1 MGYLGNKCSSSRTPQ
16 TFKCKSP
23 LTSPYHRLH
32 LRCVSEAPSDDPETI
47 WLLREFYRGAVR
59 RVIGVIIHP
68 ISSAINK
75 QLHNKLANMN
85 PRKQMLPWHI
95 FGNTLFYCSVLENR
109 HLIWRPSPAIL
120 PLSPVWPPPGLL
132 LLMVLYTASGT
143 SMSTSS

>member
-16 TFKCKSP
+16 TFKCKRP

-85 PRKQMLPWHI
+85 PRKK
-95 FGNTLFYCSVLENR
+95 
-109 HLIWRPSPAIL
+109 IL
-120 PLSPVWPPPGLL
+120 PCCLDSDIPMLKPQNIGIEETTRTLIQTKDRAHLW
-132 LLMVLYTASGT
+132 
-143 SMSTSS
+143 